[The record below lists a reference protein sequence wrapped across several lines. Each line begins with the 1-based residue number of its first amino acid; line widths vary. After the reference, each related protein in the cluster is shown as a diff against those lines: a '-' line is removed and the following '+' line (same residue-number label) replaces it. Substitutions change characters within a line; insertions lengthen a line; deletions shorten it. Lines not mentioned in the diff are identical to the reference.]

1 MKIFSFKN
9 CIIFTI
15 SFLIYTYFFYKL
27 GNTLWRTN
35 SKGNKSFSLLPLF
48 TEGLIGPIRSLLL
61 ILIHGNLINAM
72 SFLWFEL
79 FRLSN
84 PFTAF
89 IFVSFIYKLFRNL

>member
-9 CIIFTI
+9 CMILTI
-15 SFLIYTYFFYKL
+15 TFLIYSYFFYKL

-35 SKGNKSFSLLPLF
+35 SKGIKSFSILPLF

-61 ILIHGNLINAM
+61 IIIHGNLISIM
-72 SFLWFEL
+72 TFLWFEL

-84 PFTAF
+84 PFSAF
-89 IFVSFIYKLFRNL
+89 IFVSLIFKIFANL